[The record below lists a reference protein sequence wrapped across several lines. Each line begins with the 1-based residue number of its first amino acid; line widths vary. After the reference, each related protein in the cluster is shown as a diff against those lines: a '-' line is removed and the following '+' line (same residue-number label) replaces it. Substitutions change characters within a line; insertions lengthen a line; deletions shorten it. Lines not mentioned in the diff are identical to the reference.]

1 MSLGLLKGK
10 SHPGSVVNQ
19 PGELVSVR
27 ENVPVYVMYTARG
40 KKKTRR
46 VVLATSMGGS
56 IPNTNMIWTKKP
68 GDVVEMLADE
78 AERFVDRGY
87 ASYLPE

>member
-1 MSLGLLKGK
+1 MSLGMLRGK
-10 SHPGSVVNQ
+10 SQPGSVVSQ
-19 PGELVSVR
+19 PGDLVSVR
-27 ENVPVYVMYTARG
+27 DNVPVFVMPTARG

-46 VVLATSMGGS
+46 VVLTQSMCGS
-56 IPNTNMIWTKKP
+56 DPKNNVGWVKNP

-78 AERFVDRGY
+78 AERYVERGY